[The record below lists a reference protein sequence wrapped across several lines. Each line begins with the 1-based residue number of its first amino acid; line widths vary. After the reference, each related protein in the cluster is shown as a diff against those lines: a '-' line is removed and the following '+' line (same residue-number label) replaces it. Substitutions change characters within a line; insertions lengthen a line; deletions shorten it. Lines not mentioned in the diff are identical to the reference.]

1 MKCSKCGHVGPD
13 KDFEKGNRSYNDT
26 VGRCKPCKAKADKAY
41 RTKKDVM
48 PKPFIPVPNMLKRT
62 RVDIGVLRLQKIVDR
77 RLGKE
82 PNRIESNFGIKAIL
96 KELNEPYEVCFPETI
111 NHYRIVLIS
120 LTSVMDIENLI
131 YTFEKYCPETVT
143 AKIIV
148 GGFGVINIKLIVPYI
163 DVAVFGRA
171 EGQIND
177 IINGFSF
184 ENTWR
189 KEYDPEVLR
198 QYQIR
203 QPQYL
208 LEGEN
213 SIGCRNRCSYCQYG
227 HIRLS
232 IGKAAKY
239 NPGKGI
245 HTPETDWRGLVVD
258 KPGAYI
264 TAWDGWSET
273 TRLRVNKHITDDD
286 IILKLHEIGNDKDI
300 TSYGIDTHTVSMK
313 VFQIVGYPWETKETV
328 LHDIEKVGLVLAD
341 IDKQITNKIILSFL
355 VTPFGPEPLTPMQYD
370 PANIHID
377 WRATLADVKVYK
389 GEHINAFIVM
399 SISGPFTLVKRV
411 WIHRA
416 EIADLDRFKAVVFN
430 TKIKRMPERYKVP
443 WLLENGHIDPGLFGG
458 VDASG
463 ADYLCL

>member
-1 MKCSKCGHVGPD
+1 LKCSRCGHVGPD
-13 KDFEKGNRSYNDT
+13 KDFIKGHRTYNGT
-26 VGRCKPCKAKADKAY
+26 VGRCKECRAKIGKAW
-41 RTKKDVM
+41 RTKQDVM
-48 PKPFIPVPNMLKRT
+48 PKPFIPVPNMLERT

-96 KELNEPYEVCFPETI
+96 KELNGPYEACFPETI

-131 YTFEKYCPETVT
+131 YTFERYCPETVT

-189 KEYDPEVLR
+189 KEYDPEVTR

-227 HIRLS
+227 HIRLP
-232 IGKAAKY
+232 IGKAVKY

-245 HTPETDWRGLVVD
+245 HTPETDWKGLVVD
-258 KPGAYI
+258 KAGAYI

-273 TRLRVNKHITDDD
+273 TRLRVNKNITDDD
-286 IILKLHEIGNDKDI
+286 IISKLLDIGNNRDVVN
-300 TSYGIDTHTVSMK
+300 TVHMK
-313 VFQIVGYPWETKETV
+313 IFQITGYLWETKESV
-328 LHDIEKVGLVLAD
+328 LEDIESVGLMLAD
-341 IDKQITNKIILSFL
+341 IDKQITNKFVIVFL
-355 VTPFGPEPLTPMQYD
+355 VTPFGPEPLTPMQYE
-370 PANIHID
+370 PANIYID
-377 WRATLADVKVYK
+377 WRGTLMGTKVYY
-389 GEHINAFIVM
+389 GEHIKAFVLNLIT
-399 SISGPFTLVKRV
+399 GPFVLMKRV
-411 WIHRA
+411 WINRA
-416 EIADLDRFKAVVFN
+416 EIGDLDRFKAVAFN

-443 WLLENGHIDPGLFGG
+443 WLLENKHINPGLFGRVG
-458 VDASG
+458 GSG
-463 ADYLCL
+463 ADYLYI